1 MALFLTVPDVIWL
14 NRRITGVQGLYHYAR
29 LEEAVFLQYA
39 QGDAKGGIERAA
51 QVAAG
56 FGRLRP
62 FTRANRATGIGTA
75 LSLLLANGIEPAVA
89 SGNLQEL
96 ATFENDPKSAA
107 SWLRGHSRPSKEA
120 HGMPVA
126 EALDSVMKRF
136 GQDLAALDREEGDTP
151 EVMVSAPRLSG
162 EFVGL

>member
-1 MALFLTVPDVIWL
+1 M
-14 NRRITGVQGLYHYAR
+14 
-29 LEEAVFLQYA
+29 
-39 QGDAKGGIERAA
+39 IERAA

-75 LSLLLANGIEPAVA
+75 LSFLLANGIEPAVA

-107 SWLRGHSRPSKEA
+107 SWLRGHSRPSKA
-120 HGMPVA
+120 TLGIPVA
-126 EALDSVMKRF
+126 EALDSVMQRF
-136 GQDLAALDREEGDTP
+136 GPDLATLDREEGATP

-162 EFVGL
+162 EFVRF